1 MEKNSQDLNTKLMEK
16 YNEYEALY
24 SKVTQAKND
33 LEIINKDML
42 IENLEKQVTEL
53 KNKIKTVA

>member
-1 MEKNSQDLNTKLMEK
+1 MNTRLFIQKLHKLKMI
-16 YNEYEALY
+16 
-24 SKVTQAKND
+24 

>member
-1 MEKNSQDLNTKLMEK
+1 MEK

>member
-1 MEKNSQDLNTKLMEK
+1 MNTRLFIQKLHK
-16 YNEYEALY
+16 P
-24 SKVTQAKND
+24 KND